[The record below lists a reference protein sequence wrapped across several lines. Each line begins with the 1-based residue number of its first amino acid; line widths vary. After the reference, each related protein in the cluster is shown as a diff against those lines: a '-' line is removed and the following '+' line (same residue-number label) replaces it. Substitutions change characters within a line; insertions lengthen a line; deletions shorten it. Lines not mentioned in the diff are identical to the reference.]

1 MRVAVVSNRNRPG
14 FVGENLADHLRW
26 ARRAAQEEARLVLF
40 PELSLSGYS
49 TAPFMKR
56 AALTLRSR
64 PVAAL
69 VGAARELDIYV
80 AFGLALK
87 ERGRLYISH
96 ALAGPAGLVGHY
108 EKVHLAGGAGGKRGE
123 GRIYSP
129 GREFRVFDCD
139 GVGVG
144 INICFDGRH
153 PGSSLSLAHMGAEV
167 ILHPHGNVICD
178 LGVDPV
184 DWTAKKRAYLGAR
197 AVDTCTCT
205 LICNSVGD
213 VTGRDGRRVRF
224 SGGACVLS
232 PGGEFVTR
240 SPSRSRRPHMVV
252 ADLDIT
258 GLRELRARSS
268 FAARRPEVYVRA
280 LSRGRGRGGK

>member
-14 FVGENLADHLRW
+14 FTADNLADHLRW
-26 ARRAAQEEARLVLF
+26 ARRAAREEARLVLF

-56 AALTLRSR
+56 TALTLRSR

-80 AFGLALK
+80 AFGLALR

-108 EKVHLAGGAGGKRGE
+108 EKVHLAGGKRGE

-144 INICFDGRH
+144 VNICFDGRH
-153 PGSSLSLAHMGAEV
+153 PASSLSLAHMGAEV
-167 ILHPHGNVICD
+167 ILHPHGNLIGG

-184 DWTAKKRAYLGAR
+184 DWTGNKRAYLGPR

-213 VTGRDGRRVRF
+213 VTGKDGRRVRF

-232 PGGEFVTR
+232 PGGDFVAR
-240 SPSRSRRPHMVV
+240 SLSRSRRPHMIV
-252 ADLDIT
+252 ADLDIA
-258 GLRELRARSS
+258 GLREMRARSS

-280 LSRGRGRGGK
+280 LSKRRGRGGK